1 MQILKG
7 SSSEHL
13 VVIVLHLPSSLGHYC
28 ESKNETEKPTRSSRI
43 FPVFLGVAETI
54 RGYFFFFFALI
65 HGFKLTTEQP
75 QDSHNRQYNFYR
87 QKHLKRIPNTFPLFA
102 WSISFKAEFFQ

>member
-1 MQILKG
+1 MNDSLKVFYKLDLIFLSWKSADPYIYLITVKILKG

-43 FPVFLGVAETI
+43 FPVSLGVAETI
-54 RGYFFFFFALI
+54 IGYFFFF
-65 HGFKLTTEQP
+65 
-75 QDSHNRQYNFYR
+75 SR
-87 QKHLKRIPNTFPLFA
+87 
-102 WSISFKAEFFQ
+102 